1 MKSCTK
7 ALIVRV
13 KVHFEL
19 SNRHRRGNNNCFL
32 AKRRITDQSFKEHI
46 DFRQREKNKAMHLQ
60 KDKSIQCHEALKR
73 QRMTERC
80 KVYEGWK

>member
-1 MKSCTK
+1 MKSCTR

-32 AKRRITDQSFKEHI
+32 AKRRIMDQSFKEHKI
-46 DFRQREKNKAMHLQ
+46 SGRERKNKAMNLQ
-60 KDKSIQCHEALKR
+60 KDKSVQCYEALKR
-73 QRMTERC
+73 QRMRERC
-80 KVYEGWK
+80 KVYEK